1 MTILISHV
9 LKESHGNAGSFLFP
23 CDLHQFPRAIKNKH
37 CSVTSLAPNCH
48 CKFIRYLTWATRE
61 GVDARSSYFVGV
73 DDRPACGQKFLG
85 SSATCLRVLPLPCAG
100 LCVNANLGALGFM
113 GRGIVCPVPDCA

>member
-73 DDRPACGQKFLG
+73 DDRPACGPNFFGFFRNLLAC
-85 SSATCLRVLPLPCAG
+85 SSVA
-100 LCVNANLGALGFM
+100 LCRIVRERES
-113 GRGIVCPVPDCA
+113 GRTWFYG